1 MKNTTQRYSP
11 EVRFFAF
18 PTKIWLFNLLFY
30 QFVTLIEKSNFQYCV
45 FLYAIRLAA
54 CLHFCLKN
62 QDFLHSHPSFGSVL
76 PTKS

>member
-1 MKNTTQRYSP
+1 MKNTMQRYSP

-30 QFVTLIEKSNFQYCV
+30 QFVTLIEKSNFQYRA

-54 CLHFCLKN
+54 CLDFRLKN
-62 QDFLHSHPSFGSVL
+62 QDFLHNHPSFGPVL

>member
-1 MKNTTQRYSP
+1 MQRYIS

-30 QFVTLIEKSNFQYCV
+30 QFATLIEKSNFQYCT
-45 FLYAIRLAA
+45 FLYDICHAA
-54 CLHFCLKN
+54 CLHFRLKI
-62 QDFLHSHPSFGSVL
+62 QEFLHSRPSFGSVL

>member
-1 MKNTTQRYSP
+1 MQRYGL

-18 PTKIWLFNLLFY
+18 SIKNWLFNLLFY
-30 QFVTLIEKSNFQYCV
+30 QFVTPIEKSNFQYRA

-54 CLHFCLKN
+54 CLDFRLKN
-62 QDFLHSHPSFGSVL
+62 QDFLHNHPSFGPVL

>member
-1 MKNTTQRYSP
+1 MQRYGP

-18 PTKIWLFNLLFY
+18 SIKNWSFNLLFY
-30 QFVTLIEKSNFQYCV
+30 QFVTPIEKSNFQYRA

-54 CLHFCLKN
+54 CLDFRLIK
-62 QDFLHSHPSFGSVL
+62 QDFLHSHPDFGSVL

>member
-1 MKNTTQRYSP
+1 MQRYGL

-18 PTKIWLFNLLFY
+18 SIKNWSFNLLFY
-30 QFVTLIEKSNFQYCV
+30 QFVTPIEKSNFQYRA

-54 CLHFCLKN
+54 CLDFRLNN

>member
-1 MKNTTQRYSP
+1 MQRYGL

-18 PTKIWLFNLLFY
+18 SIKNWLFNLLFY
-30 QFVTLIEKSNFQYCV
+30 QFVTLIEKSNFQYCA

-54 CLHFCLKN
+54 CLDFRLKN
-62 QDFLHSHPSFGSVL
+62 QYFLHSHPSFGLVL

>member
-1 MKNTTQRYSP
+1 MQRYGL

-18 PTKIWLFNLLFY
+18 SIKNWSFNLLFY
-30 QFVTLIEKSNFQYCV
+30 QFVTLIEKSNFQYCA

-54 CLHFCLKN
+54 CLDFRLKN

-76 PTKS
+76 PIKF

>member
-1 MKNTTQRYSP
+1 MKNTMQRYGP

-18 PTKIWLFNLLFY
+18 SIKNWSFNLLFY
-30 QFVTLIEKSNFQYCV
+30 QFVTPIEKSNFQYCA

-54 CLHFCLKN
+54 CLDFRLIK
-62 QDFLHSHPSFGSVL
+62 QDFLHSHPDFCAAS

>member
-1 MKNTTQRYSP
+1 MQRYGL

-18 PTKIWLFNLLFY
+18 STKIWLFNLLFY
-30 QFVTLIEKSNFQYCV
+30 QFVTLIEKSNFQYCT

-54 CLHFCLKN
+54 CLDFRLKN
-62 QDFLHSHPSFGSVL
+62 QDFLHSHPDFCAAS

>member
-1 MKNTTQRYSP
+1 MQRYSP

-30 QFVTLIEKSNFQYCV
+30 QFVTLIEKSNFQYRA
-45 FLYAIRLAA
+45 FLYDICPAA
-54 CLHFCLKN
+54 CLDFRLIK
-62 QDFLHSHPSFGSVL
+62 QDFLHRHPDFCAAS